1 LKIYLTRFVWDGK
14 EYGGPNIHAE
24 TIEVAEA
31 IAELNGLTVE
41 GELTDIVG
49 MEKDKARVIH

>member
-1 LKIYLTRFVWDGK
+1 MKIYSTRFVWDGK

-24 TIEVAEA
+24 TIEIAQA
-31 IAELNGLTVE
+31 IAEHNGLIVQ

-49 MEKDKARVIH
+49 MEKDEARVIH